1 MSGDTRMRLILF
13 AGLLLIAAPLRVS
26 ADTIPNPTVNG
37 QVVGDCPAINGTVD
51 CQRAMTAATAVCKEY
66 GFRRADSYHLR
77 HLSIRG
83 VQLGLSIDDQETVD
97 HSEWMAGNLG
107 SSFDAI
113 DCSR

>member
-1 MSGDTRMRLILF
+1 MRLILF

-66 GFRRADSYHLR
+66 GFRS
-77 HLSIRG
+77 
-83 VQLGLSIDDQETVD
+83 LGRIGN
-97 HSEWMAGNLG
+97 AGNMGIVVLYADM
-107 SSFDAI
+107 S
-113 DCSR
+113 